1 MCLSTEPPVWTF
13 ERESTDSNPVLT
25 LNRVNWATSVKIC
38 NRVDMTWTHVRGAT
52 DCTELRLSRCTINLY
67 NLSIITLHGS
77 NGFRRPLKLGR
88 PSCTNSTFRI
98 VDEIDIVNCAKLWC
112 IQRYIDTWT
121 LWSWKISLFFVFV
134 CVFVIV
140 NLCQEAVN
148 IINFPQKYKRLGF
161 WP

>member
-98 VDEIDIVNCAKLWC
+98 VNEIDIVNCAKLWC
-112 IQRYIDTWT
+112 IQRYIATQSNFAFIHEPF
-121 LWSWKISLFFVFV
+121 LLESFLFSLSLYLSL
-134 CVFVIV
+134 CVS
-140 NLCQEAVN
+140 LSLLTCA
-148 IINFPQKYKRLGF
+148 KRLSTS
-161 WP
+161 